1 MKKGKDLKPHI
12 GIFGRRNLGKSSLIN
27 RLTGQDIAIV
37 SDHAGTTTDPVKKS
51 IEIFGIGPAIVT
63 DTAGID
69 DVGELGG
76 KRVEKSLSV
85 IPQVDFA
92 LLLISDNNFSDYE
105 KQIIKEFSE
114 YDTPYIIVHS
124 KADVNPLDEKLKA
137 SIVEETQATII
148 SFDIF
153 DEKKTEKLIAS
164 IVEKMPKTV
173 YRKRSLFKGMI
184 DKKDVVLLV
193 TPIDSEAPEGRMIL
207 PQVMAVRDVLD
218 NDAICVLVKETEL
231 EDFLKL
237 GITPSLAVT
246 DSQAFAMVSKIIPA
260 EVPLTS
266 FSIVLARYKGNFRSF
281 IDGTPHISKLKD
293 GNRILMLESCTHQV
307 SCEDIGRF
315 KLPNWINEYTG
326 KKLEYDFASGL
337 TKFPKPVEEYD
348 LIIQCGGCVVTEK
361 QLNNRL
367 KPSIKKGIPVS
378 NYGMAIAYVTGIF
391 DRVIEPFRNVS
402 EDEA

>member
-1 MKKGKDLKPHI
+1 MKGKDLKPHI

-51 IEIFGIGPAIVT
+51 IEIFGIGPVIVT

-69 DVGELGG
+69 DVGELGSM
-76 KRVEKSLSV
+76 RVQKSLSV

-92 LLLISDNNFSDYE
+92 LLLISENDFSDFE
-105 KQIIKEFSE
+105 RQIIKEFKA
-114 YDTPYIIVHS
+114 YDTPYLMVHS
-124 KADVNPLDEKLKA
+124 KADIKPLNEQLKA
-137 SIVEETQATII
+137 KILEETNASII
-148 SFDIF
+148 SFDIY
-153 DEKKTEKLIAS
+153 DEKKTENLIAN
-164 IVEKMPKTV
+164 IVELMPTTV

-184 DKKDVVLLV
+184 DKKEVVLLI

-207 PQVMAVRDVLD
+207 PQIMAVRDVLD
-218 NDAICVLVKETEL
+218 NDAICVLVKETEI

-237 GITPSLAVT
+237 GIKPTLAVT
-246 DSQAFAMVSKIIPA
+246 DSQAFDMVSKIIP
-260 EVPLTS
+260 EDVPLTS
-266 FSIVLARYKGNFRSF
+266 FSITLARYKGNFRAF

-293 GNRILMLESCTHQV
+293 GDRILMLESCTHQV

-315 KLPNWINEYTG
+315 KLPKWVDEFTG

-337 TKFPKPVEEYD
+337 TTFPKPVEEYAM
-348 LIIQCGGCVVTEK
+348 IIQCGGCVVTEK

-391 DRVIEPFRNVS
+391 DRVIEPFRNIS
-402 EDEA
+402 EDE